1 MEVDMGEAD
10 EKIGRPLMQQALLA
24 LRNYNEA
31 IGKKP
36 AEEVKHLR
44 LEAESL
50 MAAVSEYQLR
60 MLGGST
66 RSLH

>member
-1 MEVDMGEAD
+1 MGELD
-10 EKIGRPLMQQALLA
+10 ERVAGGRPLMQQAMQA

-36 AEEVKHLR
+36 VEEVERLR

-60 MLGGST
+60 ALGSPT